1 MGKGRGAEGWG
12 VGTRVFAVSF
22 GGHLESSSTADPGQ
36 PIRYGLGLSGVRSWV
51 AVLRVVVCLS
61 SLCVGSGPGM
71 ADMALHGPGVRFA
84 RMCPVR
90 G

>member
-1 MGKGRGAEGWG
+1 MGKGGGAERRGLG
-12 VGTRVFAVSF
+12 CGDPRICRFLR
-22 GGHLESSSTADPGQ
+22 GSSSTADPGQ